1 MPESLL
7 DKTLKLLRNDPRN
20 LSQIATISGL
30 GYFWLRQVKNGTI
43 KTPASARSNAF
54 TPLFPSHESQLAEHT
69 GGATRS

>member
-43 KTPASARSNAF
+43 KNPGIRQIERLHAALSK
-54 TPLFPSHESQLAEHT
+54 P
-69 GGATRS
+69 